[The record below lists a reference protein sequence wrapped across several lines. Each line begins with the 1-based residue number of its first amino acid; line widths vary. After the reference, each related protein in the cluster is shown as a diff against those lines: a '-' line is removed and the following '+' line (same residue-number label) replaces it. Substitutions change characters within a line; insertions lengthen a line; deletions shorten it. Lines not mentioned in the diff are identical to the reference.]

1 MESHDEYNGA
11 EGEEMSAYGAHQEYD
26 DDGNNPDP
34 YYAMSAAM
42 QAPQDWDENEDQQ
55 GETYTS

>member
-11 EGEEMSAYGAHQEYD
+11 EGEEMSAYGAYQEYD

-42 QAPQDWDENEDQQ
+42 QTPQDWDENEDQE